1 MEWNA
6 IRTKILAAL
15 VTCLIAGVGGI
26 MALMHYG
33 FEGNSQVLAAESVS
47 GAQKLFTIL
56 ESREMSKMRAVSETL
71 IMNPQ
76 VRDAFAAKDRSRL
89 LALTAPLYSKLKG
102 EGITNWMLHT
112 PEPDMSVFLRL
123 YNPQKKATP
132 ATVIRLQGESFAR
145 LGPPLHQPSQP
156 SRGPSFQRCRVGGRY
171 PLHLWADWH

>member
-56 ESREMSKMRAVSETL
+56 ESREMSKM
-71 IMNPQ
+71 
-76 VRDAFAAKDRSRL
+76 
-89 LALTAPLYSKLKG
+89 TAS
-102 EGITNWMLHT
+102 
-112 PEPDMSVFLRL
+112 
-123 YNPQKKATP
+123 
-132 ATVIRLQGESFAR
+132 AR
-145 LGPPLHQPSQP
+145 
-156 SRGPSFQRCRVGGRY
+156 R
-171 PLHLWADWH
+171 